1 MTHVDRVYLYVFI
14 KTKSTHLAS
23 MIACNGEYVLKLCH
37 FYRSSKSNS
46 NCWLFDTPLER
57 YSEAHGS
64 NIYIHTHY
72 TYIE

>member
-1 MTHVDRVYLYVFI
+1 MTHVDRMYLYVFI

-37 FYRSSKSNS
+37 FRRSSKSNS
-46 NCWLFDTPLER
+46 KFCWLFDTPLER

-64 NIYIHTHY
+64 NICTY